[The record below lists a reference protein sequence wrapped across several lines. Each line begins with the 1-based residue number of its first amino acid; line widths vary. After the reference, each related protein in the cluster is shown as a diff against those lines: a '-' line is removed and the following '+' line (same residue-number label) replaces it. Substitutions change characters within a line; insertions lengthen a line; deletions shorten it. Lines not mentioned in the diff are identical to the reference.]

1 MTKTFIAALAVVT
14 GLSAGV
20 CLAQEGGAV
29 RLPDAGPDVLLKIDE
44 ETEVDDNGGVASNI
58 GSSFRGNNLELL
70 LTNDVSQNA
79 APPAAL
85 RLDGELSYKGG
96 TAPVQ
101 LNEDGVWF
109 SRIDDNAVMLK
120 IEERG
125 GEYVAVVA
133 VASSGRIIEHP
144 AETLQLGR
152 TNRLNI
158 RGGIRFNLTPT
169 VQR

>member
-1 MTKTFIAALAVVT
+1 MNTTFLAALAVAT

-20 CLAQEGGAV
+20 CLAQEGGAI
-29 RLPDAGPDVLLKIDE
+29 RLPDSGPDVRLNIE
-44 ETEVDDNGGVASNI
+44 EDTEVDNNGGVASNI

-70 LTNDVSQNA
+70 LTNEVSQNA

-85 RLDGELSYKGG
+85 MLDGELSYRGG
-96 TAPVQ
+96 TAPVR

-125 GEYVAVVA
+125 DEYVAVVA
-133 VASSGRIIEHP
+133 VASSGRIVEHP

-152 TNRLNI
+152 NNRLNI